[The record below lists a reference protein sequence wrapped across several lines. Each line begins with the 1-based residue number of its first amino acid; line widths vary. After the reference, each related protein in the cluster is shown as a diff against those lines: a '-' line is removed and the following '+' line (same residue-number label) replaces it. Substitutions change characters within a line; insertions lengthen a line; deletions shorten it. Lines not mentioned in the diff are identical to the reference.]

1 MLKHVLLYVIAVYV
15 TITLALVTFDLIVEG
30 HGSIR
35 HPLPFNTV
43 ENSAQ
48 HRESHHT
55 EDGLQKK
62 HHITLHVNQRC
73 LVQNVYII
81 E

>member
-1 MLKHVLLYVIAVYV
+1 MLLYVIAVYV
-15 TITLALVTFDLIVEG
+15 TITFVLVTFDLIVEG
-30 HGSIR
+30 HSSVR

-43 ENSAQ
+43 KNSAH

-62 HHITLHVNQRC
+62 HHKQYYMSISCVLYNMLT
-73 LVQNVYII
+73 
-81 E
+81 

>member
-1 MLKHVLLYVIAVYV
+1 MSNHVLPYGIAVYV
-15 TITLALVTFDLIVEG
+15 TITLALVTFDLIVER
-30 HGSIR
+30 HSSVR

-43 ENSAQ
+43 ENSAH

-62 HHITLHVNQRC
+62 HQRQYYMSISC
-73 LVQNVYII
+73 VLY
-81 E
+81 

>member
-1 MLKHVLLYVIAVYV
+1 MLNHVLLYVIAVYV

-43 ENSAQ
+43 ENSAH

-62 HHITLHVNQRC
+62 HHKEHYMSISGVLYKMFR
-73 LVQNVYII
+73 L
-81 E
+81 